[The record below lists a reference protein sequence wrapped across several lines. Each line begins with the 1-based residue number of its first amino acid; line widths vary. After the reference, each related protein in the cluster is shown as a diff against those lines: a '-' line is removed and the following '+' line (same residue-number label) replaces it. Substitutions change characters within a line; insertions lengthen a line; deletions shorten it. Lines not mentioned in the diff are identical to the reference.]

1 MDLDAKDA
9 LVSVAAFTQAL
20 QVTGTALRGGKAR
33 DETLKGAALNA
44 YAGKRARKGKAV
56 EGMKAQRVVPAA

>member
-1 MDLDAKDA
+1 
-9 LVSVAAFTQAL
+9 VAAFTLAL
-20 QVTGTALRGGKAR
+20 QVTGTALRGGKPR